1 MRKLNDLE
9 KKRIRDKYP
18 SVMALNIIANVETF
32 GKEENDL
39 SKDIA
44 VAYNYVKESING

>member
-9 KKRIRDKYP
+9 KKRIRDTYYGML
-18 SVMALNIIANVETF
+18 SYYMIIHIEIF

-39 SKDIA
+39 QKDIE
-44 VAYNYVKESING
+44 VAYNYLKED